1 MSDSVKKTIQ
11 INPELFKVSSSGSKS
26 KKPRN
31 YTQKKRPV
39 QRSNPLKKEL
49 LSKIKSHAQKNKKT
63 IKEKKDFATSF
74 EEHMDYLNNL
84 VQKQKKI
91 NIHTELPNEL
101 KKHSQTI
108 TNIPPAP
115 AAPAVPVPAVPVPV
129 STSHVPASHVPV
141 VSTSHVPV
149 SAVSTS
155 HVSASHVSAS
165 HVPASHVPAS
175 HVPASHVP
183 ASHVPASHVP
193 ASHVPAVSTSH
204 VPAVSTSHVPV
215 PASHVPAVPTSH
227 VPASHVP
234 ASHVPAVSA
243 SFNSDP
249 MLLEKASFS
258 LKNDPPYGN
267 LKIGGKKPTFRSW
280 SRTKKVHHV
289 THIPII
295 ERTQQIKKKFSLGR
309 NKSSNRVT
317 VFLKNNK
324 TRRKINDEISAIQQK
339 PIVEIKEYLRKHNL
353 IKIGSEAPSDVLRKL
368 YKETLLAGDIK
379 NSNTNTLIH
388 NYLSE
393 DNDDK

>member
-1 MSDSVKKTIQ
+1 
-11 INPELFKVSSSGSKS
+11 
-26 KKPRN
+26 
-31 YTQKKRPV
+31 
-39 QRSNPLKKEL
+39 
-49 LSKIKSHAQKNKKT
+49 
-63 IKEKKDFATSF
+63 
-74 EEHMDYLNNL
+74 
-84 VQKQKKI
+84 
-91 NIHTELPNEL
+91 
-101 KKHSQTI
+101 
-108 TNIPPAP
+108 
-115 AAPAVPVPAVPVPV
+115 VP
-129 STSHVPASHVPV
+129 
-141 VSTSHVPV
+141 
-149 SAVSTS
+149 
-155 HVSASHVSAS
+155 
-165 HVPASHVPAS
+165 
-175 HVPASHVP
+175 
-183 ASHVPASHVP
+183 
-193 ASHVPAVSTSH
+193 
-204 VPAVSTSHVPV
+204 
-215 PASHVPAVPTSH
+215 
-227 VPASHVP
+227 
-234 ASHVPAVSA
+234 VSA

-379 NSNTNTLIH
+379 NINTNTLIH